1 MEFEIVLFCFFS
13 VYATA
18 HRKKKTISLHQIS
31 IVKVKKLSSQAIVFW
46 QIWNVKR
53 NGNGTSYT

>member
-18 HRKKKTISLHQIS
+18 HRKKTISLHQIS
-31 IVKVKKLSSQAIVFW
+31 IVKVKKLSSQATVFR
-46 QIWNVKR
+46 QIWNVKW

>member
-18 HRKKKTISLHQIS
+18 HRKKTISLHQIS
-31 IVKVKKLSSQAIVFW
+31 IVKVKKLSSQAIGFW

>member
-18 HRKKKTISLHQIS
+18 HRKKTISLHQIS
-31 IVKVKKLSSQAIVFW
+31 IVKVKKLSSQATVFLA
-46 QIWNVKR
+46 NLER
-53 NGNGTSYT
+53 ETER